1 MFWHPLHGWL
11 LALER
16 RALAIRKRWLEEV
29 IGGHLFT
36 ILAIATPVIG
46 SFFVGSNNAHAQA
59 PSGGAP
65 EPPQQNGNDWTDRDA
80 FLGRISMAFARDA
93 FQESVDPFS
102 GYLHA
107 NLVYVRLPGKG
118 GYV

>member
-1 MFWHPLHGWL
+1 MRSNL
-11 LALER
+11 L
-16 RALAIRKRWLEEV
+16 RALVVAVSVL
-29 IGGHLFT
+29 
-36 ILAIATPVIG
+36 G
-46 SFFVGSNNAHAQA
+46 SLFVGLDSTHAQA
-59 PSGGAP
+59 RSGGAP